1 MLQAEY
7 NNNTYTFYV
16 TLQDVM
22 YFTITDSYSYLF
34 KFTNDLSG
42 DVKWAYGQNAIIKD
56 RYCQFDI
63 YSTKAGSLDES
74 VFGGVVNFEPN
85 GYWKYEIYLTDG
97 GFSPCGNPNPTEF
110 GTWECTNLAGTSID
124 SGNMDVDVYEIDDL
138 PADTYQIDEYSTC
151 EPPPTGSPSGY
162 ILTQVISNKSCEVS
176 GQRDLLFTRVV
187 RNVNTNTFYI
197 NSTADV
203 GSEIRIYNSARTYI
217 HTITTNPESVEID
230 ILPTYNGA
238 QPQIYTVEL
247 WKDRSLVD
255 IYNDIHP
262 LSTATVPETKT
273 ILASN
278 NYYQDLEGCNNQQV
292 NGSIFFAWRG
302 QGNTVGADYVTPTPL
317 EVGKL
322 LVNEQVGE
330 EQVQYKEHST
340 VKGTNYIYNE

>member
-63 YSTKAGSLDES
+63 YSTKSGTITED
-74 VFGGVVNFEPN
+74 VFGGVVDFQDN
-85 GYWKYEIYLTDG
+85 GYWKYEIYITDG
-97 GFSPCGNPNPTEF
+97 ASTPCGNPNPTEF

-124 SGNMDVDVYEIDDL
+124 SGSMDVDVYEIDDL

-187 RNVNTNTFYI
+187 RNVDTNTFYI

-203 GSEIRIYNSARTYI
+203 GSDIVIYNSHRTYT
-217 HTITTNPESVEID
+217 HKITANPESVEIN
-230 ILPTYNGA
+230 IECNPKY
-238 QPQIYTVEL
+238 QIYTVEL
-247 WKDRSLVD
+247 RNLKFLVD
-255 IYNDIHP
+255 TYNDITP
-262 LSTATVPETKT
+262 LSSNTTPESET

-302 QGNTVGADYVTPTPL
+302 QGNTVVSDYVTPTPL